1 MIENNNIQ
9 QVPKALEERLEMM
22 REMIQ
27 TDVEEYGHMPTLR
40 DFARE
45 FNISLEEAAECAIY
59 LPVDEFCDFIS
70 FLSQYEWDVISQI
83 SEMKHR
89 ESMPDVEED
98 EDDEED
104 YQLLESFHFMT

>member
-1 MIENNNIQ
+1 MVENNNIQ
-9 QVPKALEERLEMM
+9 QVPKELEERLEMM

-27 TDVEEYGHMPTLR
+27 TDMEEYGHMPTLR
-40 DFARE
+40 DFAHE
-45 FNISLEEAAECAIY
+45 FNISLEEAAVCAIY

-89 ESMPDVEED
+89 ASISLD
-98 EDDEED
+98 EDEED
-104 YQLLESFHFMT
+104 YELMESFHFMT